1 MTIKNFGFLT
11 LPFAISVLALSSC
24 LGDDPESDYS
34 EWRTRNTDYIEKAE
48 ASTINGVKEYEK
60 IVPAWDKASFVLL
73 KWHNDRSQTANRLSP
88 LDNSTINVKYLLTNI
103 EGDTID
109 SSYKL
114 TENGDS
120 IFQCQPC
127 EMVTGFWIATTSMHV
142 GDSVTA
148 VMPYT
153 CGYGV
158 TGSGSILPYSTLIF
172 QIKLDSIVAFETLP
186 DRQ

>member
-48 ASTINGVKEYEK
+48 ASTIDGVKEYEK

-109 SSYKL
+109 SSYK
-114 TENGDS
+114 
-120 IFQCQPC
+120 
-127 EMVTGFWIATTSMHV
+127 
-142 GDSVTA
+142 
-148 VMPYT
+148 
-153 CGYGV
+153 
-158 TGSGSILPYSTLIF
+158 
-172 QIKLDSIVAFETLP
+172 
-186 DRQ
+186 